1 MAIYTVIPAKRPAVR
16 VSPVLAEPVP
26 ARDEPQRPQS
36 PTEPNRRVAVARMD
50 GQRDPG

>member
-1 MAIYTVIPAKRPAVR
+1 MAIYTVIPAKRPAGRVR
-16 VSPVLAEPVP
+16 PVLPEPVP
-26 ARDEPQRPQS
+26 ARDEPARPQA